1 MAKKL
6 TAEQKLERAHMQ
18 IMRDPNFCLYSG
30 VLMIGKIKILE
41 DHKRIKTAATNGRD
55 VMYARE
61 FVDELDDPEVAF
73 VALHEAMHK
82 MYRHLKI
89 YKHLHKKNHYVANMA
104 MDYVINLEIQD
115 YAKKSINGKDEPIA
129 KMPVNKTTGITI
141 GLIDDRFRGMNTLE
155 VFSILEKENPNPPP
169 PQEGD
174 PSDGQGDGEPSDG
187 QGGGEPSDGCHD
199 VHDWEGAEEL
209 TEEENQT
216 LEREIHQALQDGV
229 RLVGKKNGDITRGAI
244 DALEPQ
250 VNWVDALRDII
261 QQTVRGY
268 GSSTWKR
275 LNKKYLAIDVYL
287 PSSRSERVGG
297 ICCCNDISYSISDKE
312 EGQYLGEIALI
323 CETVKPSQID
333 LLYWGTQV
341 QEPHEVYRGAEI
353 RQLVNATKPR
363 GGGGTDPDCIPPYLE
378 KHNIKPEIVLIF
390 TDGELDT
397 DQAMWSSVSC
407 PVVWCVINNSR
418 FTAPF
423 GRTIHVEMLND

>member
-30 VLMIGKIKILE
+30 VLMIGKIEMVE

-55 VMYARE
+55 VVYARE
-61 FVDELDDPEVAF
+61 FIDELDDPEVAF

-229 RLVGKKNGDITRGAI
+229 RLVGKKNGD
-244 DALEPQ
+244 
-250 VNWVDALRDII
+250 
-261 QQTVRGY
+261 
-268 GSSTWKR
+268 
-275 LNKKYLAIDVYL
+275 
-287 PSSRSERVGG
+287 
-297 ICCCNDISYSISDKE
+297 KE